1 MILSGKNEENKSM
14 KKAKRCLI
22 AVVSGVLVA
31 SAVLSGCGQSKKE
44 VSINDDHLTVY
55 LWENRLMKNIAPY
68 IHEQFPDQDIEFII
82 GNNDTDLYSYF
93 KEHDEL
99 PDIITVRRFSGT
111 DAQDLQPYL
120 MDFASYDVVSR
131 YYSYALQ
138 YYKNSKDEIQWL
150 PICGIPQTIIANK
163 TLFDQYGIKIPENYE
178 EYAQACQQFYDNGI
192 KPYSLDLAEDWSA
205 HEVIQTGAI
214 GEFMSLDG
222 IKWRSSAESASGDI
236 AFDDALWE
244 RIFSETNT
252 FLRDSHFTKED
263 ISVDINTA
271 TQMFLEGKAAMF
283 HGYPALMQDFQEQMD
298 AELIRIPFFSQ
309 ISDEAFI
316 NMTPSLNIAFNKD
329 LEKDQEKLDLA
340 LDVLDCM
347 ISEEGQKLIADG
359 SGVISLNIDVPSMM
373 EDVPGLEDEISDN
386 SVYIRYSAQKSFDAS
401 LEAVHGLLSGE
412 MDATQAYNVFRNV
425 MNSKDTEE
433 KATVNFEHKYSI
445 SLNDKNGRDAASS
458 ILTTIRKEND
468 AQLAFAPYYY
478 FTSSVYKGE
487 CAGSRVAL
495 MTAKSSDTSLYLA
508 KINGKQ
514 IHELVSK
521 YLTDSNDDFS
531 VTDKYELPIASGMKI
546 VIKDEENKFSLKDI
560 IVNEKKLDEEKEY
573 SILLT
578 ETTMSILKKINP
590 ECAIEQLNDTTLSSA
605 WVAAMANGQQPSAPE
620 DYIEVEK

>member
-1 MILSGKNEENKSM
+1 M
-14 KKAKRCLI
+14 KQKKRYL
-22 AVVSGVLVA
+22 AALVAGVLLA
-31 SAVLSGCGQSKKE
+31 TAVLSGCGQSKKE
-44 VSINDDHLTVY
+44 ISKNDDHLTVY

-68 IHEQFPDQDIEFII
+68 IQEQFPDHDIEFIV

-93 KEHDEL
+93 EEHGEL

-401 LEAVHGLLSGE
+401 LEAVHGLLSGK
-412 MDATQAYNVFRNV
+412 MDVTQAYNVFRNV

-590 ECAIEQLNDTTLSSA
+590 ECAIEQLKDTTLSSV
-605 WVAAMANGQQPSAPE
+605 WVASMANGQQPSAPE

>member
-1 MILSGKNEENKSM
+1 M
-14 KKAKRCLI
+14 KKKKRYL
-22 AVVSGVLVA
+22 AALVAGVLLA
-31 SAVLSGCGQSKKE
+31 TAVLSGCGQSKKE
-44 VSINDDHLTVY
+44 ISKNDDHLTVY

-68 IHEQFPDQDIEFII
+68 IQEQFPDHDIEFIV

-93 KEHDEL
+93 EEHGEL

-111 DAQDLQPYL
+111 DAKDLQPYL

-178 EYAQACQQFYDNGI
+178 EYAQACQQFYNNGI

-222 IKWRSSAESASGDI
+222 IKWRSSAESASEDI

-252 FLRDSHFTKED
+252 FLKDSYFTKED

-283 HGYPALMQDFQEQMD
+283 HGYPALMQDFQGQMD

-347 ISEEGQKLIADG
+347 ISAEGQKLIADG

-401 LEAVHGLLSGE
+401 LEAVHGLLSGK

-495 MTAKSSDTSLYLA
+495 MTAKNSDTSLYLA